1 MGQQKRQQEMHALEL
16 KIPPVALFLLTG
28 LAMWLVNRFFP
39 EFHWMP
45 PGKEIVAGFLCACS
59 ALVGVGGVIA
69 FRRARTT
76 VNPTTP
82 EAASCLVCSG
92 VYRITRNPMY
102 LALLLLLTGWAI
114 MLANPM
120 NLLLLPVFVLYM
132 NRFQILP
139 EERMLLSLFGADYF
153 AYQQSVRRWL

>member
-1 MGQQKRQQEMHALEL
+1 MMRALEL
-16 KIPPVALFLLTG
+16 KIPPVGLFLLTG

-39 EFHWMP
+39 EFHWMF
-45 PGKEIVAGFLCACS
+45 PGKEIIAGFFSACS
-59 ALVGVGGVIA
+59 ALAGVGGMIA
-69 FRRARTT
+69 FRRACTT

-82 EAASCLVCSG
+82 EAASCLVRNG
-92 VYRITRNPMY
+92 IYRISRNPMY
-102 LALLLLLTGWAI
+102 LALLFLLIGWAI

-139 EERMLLSLFGADYF
+139 EERMLLSLFGSDYSV
-153 AYQQSVRRWL
+153 YQQSVRRWL

>member
-1 MGQQKRQQEMHALEL
+1 MRALEL
-16 KIPPVALFLLTG
+16 KIPPVVLFLLTG
-28 LAMWLVNRFFP
+28 LAMWLVNRFLP
-39 EFHWMP
+39 EFHWML
-45 PGKEIVAGFLCACS
+45 PGKGIIAGFLFACS
-59 ALVGVGGVIA
+59 AFAGISGAVA
-69 FRRARTT
+69 FRRACTT

-82 EAASCLVCSG
+82 EAASCLVRSG

-102 LALLLLLTGWAI
+102 LALLLSLTGWAI
-114 MLANPM
+114 MLANPV

-139 EERMLLSLFGADYF
+139 EERMLLNLFGADYA